1 MSRYP
6 EVLFGGQAGPGKTSA
21 LLMAATQY
29 VHIPGYAAMLF
40 RRTYQDLSLP
50 GALMTGHR
58 NGLGILRPDGMKQQ
72 KPGSFLVGL
81 PSRLG
86 IWILKTTSI
95 ATKAPSYSSLVSMSS
110 LN

>member
-1 MSRYP
+1 MLAKIKKQSPHLERGFILEDPKCCPQFPTGRQNLFLMSRYP

-58 NGLGILRPDGMKQQ
+58 NGLGILRPDGM
-72 KPGSFLVGL
+72 
-81 PSRLG
+81 
-86 IWILKTTSI
+86 
-95 ATKAPSYSSLVSMSS
+95 
-110 LN
+110 